1 MKSSRTRFRILASGL
16 AISLCPAI
24 AQAEES
30 LSIMSFGGAYQAA
43 ERQAVFEPYTA
54 QTGIRIIE
62 QEYGGEIAKIKA
74 MIEAGNTTLDV
85 VDVDAPTLR
94 QGCDEGIYEIID
106 WAQIGSQDE
115 WIEGTTSECGVGNIV
130 YSTILAFDTEKL
142 ADGPKTIADLFDT
155 EKFPGKRGLW
165 KNPVTNL
172 EFALLADGV
181 ASADVYSVLATKEGV
196 DRAFAK
202 LDTIKKDILW
212 WEAGAQAAQLLASGE
227 VVMTTA
233 WNGRIHDANKEGRKF
248 AIVWDNQI
256 LDSMFW
262 TIPKGAKNI
271 EGSMN
276 FIKFAVQPENLAAT
290 TKYIPYGP
298 VRISAS
304 GFVAPEDEANLP
316 TSPANMTTSLLLDNG
331 FWGDHGEEI
340 RRRFISWLS
349 Q

>member
-1 MKSSRTRFRILASGL
+1 MQKTLTGLVALATG
-16 AISLCPAI
+16 ASLLMPAGAA
-24 AQAEES
+24 AQDK
-30 LSIMSFGGAYQAA
+30 LSIMSFGGAYQEA
-43 ERQAVFEPYTA
+43 ERKAVFEPYTA
-54 QTGIRIIE
+54 ETGIRIIE

-94 QGCDEGIYEIID
+94 QGCDEGIFEMID
-106 WAQIGSQDE
+106 WPKIGPESE
-115 WIEGTTSECGVGNIV
+115 WLDGTASECGVGNIV
-130 YSTILAFDTEKL
+130 YSTILAYDTDKL

-155 EKFPGKRGLW
+155 QKFPGKRGLW
-165 KNPVTNL
+165 KNPTTNL
-172 EFALLADGV
+172 EFALLA
-181 ASADVYSVLATKEGV
+181 EGV
-196 DRAFAK
+196 PPAEVYETLMTPEGLDRAFAK
-202 LDTIKKDILW
+202 LDTIKGDILW
-212 WEAGAQAAQLLASGE
+212 WEAGAQAAQLLASNE

-233 WNGRIHDANKEGRKF
+233 WNGRIHDANREGRKF

-271 EGSMN
+271 DASME
-276 FIKFAVQPENLAAT
+276 FIRYAVEPKVLAAT

-298 VRISAS
+298 VRATAVD
-304 GFVAPEDEANLP
+304 FVAPEDAANLP
-316 TSPANMTTSLLLDNG
+316 TSPENMKSALMLDNG

-340 RRRFISWLS
+340 RRRFVSWLA

>member
-1 MKSSRTRFRILASGL
+1 
-16 AISLCPAI
+16 
-24 AQAEES
+24 
-30 LSIMSFGGAYQAA
+30 MSFGGAYQAA
-43 ERQAVFEPYTA
+43 ERRAVFEPYTA
-54 QTGIRIIE
+54 ETGIRIIE

-94 QGCDEGIYEIID
+94 QGCDEGIYEPID

-115 WIEGTTSECGVGNIV
+115 WIEGTASECGVGNIV

-155 EKFPGKRGLW
+155 QEFPGKRGLW
-165 KNPVTNL
+165 KNPMTNL

-181 ASADVYSVLATKEGV
+181 DRAEVYRLLATKEGV

-262 TIPKGAKNI
+262 TIPAGAKNI
-271 EGSMN
+271 EGSMK
-276 FIKFAVQPENLAAT
+276 FIKFAVQPEILAAT

-298 VRISAS
+298 VRNSAS
-304 GFVAPEDEANLP
+304 NFVAPEDEANLP
-316 TSPANMTTSLLLDNG
+316 TSPANLRTSLFLDSG

>member
-1 MKSSRTRFRILASGL
+1 
-16 AISLCPAI
+16 
-24 AQAEES
+24 
-30 LSIMSFGGAYQAA
+30 MSFGGAYQAA

-94 QGCDEGIYEIID
+94 QGCDEGIYEPID

-115 WIEGTTSECGVGNIV
+115 WIEGTASECGVGNIV

-155 EKFPGKRGLW
+155 AKFPGKRGLW

-181 ASADVYSVLATKEGV
+181 DSAEVYSLLSTKEGV

-276 FIKFAVQPENLAAT
+276 FIKFAVQPEILAAT

-298 VRISAS
+298 VRRSAS

-316 TSPANMTTSLLLDNG
+316 TSPDNMTTSHLLDNG